1 VADPALIT
9 AIGGLIAGAG
19 NTVAQV
25 LSAGKRG
32 DLEKRVETLESQQK
46 GLRSDLDTT
55 AGHVKTL
62 RDSARSA
69 TGSQPAVREPLASQP
84 DRDTERW
91 RARVDAALEEI
102 ERWRESMEKRLAAAE
117 TASRRMRERWIAF
130 STEVR
135 TVLRVGKMSNA
146 SAHDLEDDRGSNG

>member
-1 VADPALIT
+1 MADPALIT
-9 AIGGLIAGAG
+9 AIGAVITGAG
-19 NTVAQV
+19 NTVAQI

-32 DLEKRVETLESQQK
+32 DLEKRVEVLESQQK
-46 GLRSDLDTT
+46 GLRGDLDTT

-62 RDSARSA
+62 RDSARNA
-69 TGSQPAVREPLASQP
+69 TGSQPAVRDPLPSQP

-102 ERWRESMEKRLAAAE
+102 EKWREAIEKRLASAE
-117 TASRRMRERWIAF
+117 ASSRKMRERWIAF

-135 TVLRVGKMSNA
+135 TVLRGGKMSA
-146 SAHDLEDDRGSNG
+146 ISTHDLEDDRGSNG